1 VRPRLVL
8 AEPDA
13 PSFDHGCSPA
23 APGSELEALFRRH
36 QGWLLGL
43 LRFRYGAEAA
53 EDLLQEAFLRAA
65 RRAEIVAEVRHPRAW
80 LATLALSAARDRH
93 RRHQVRAHV
102 NEAPGNDAALPTG
115 SHQDQALLLKQ
126 VILSLPPH
134 LKDTFVLSRFADLT
148 YAEIAEHQ
156 QIPVKTVEWRITKAM
171 KLIAERLRD

>member
-65 RRAEIVAEVRHPRAW
+65 RRAEIVAEVLHPRAW